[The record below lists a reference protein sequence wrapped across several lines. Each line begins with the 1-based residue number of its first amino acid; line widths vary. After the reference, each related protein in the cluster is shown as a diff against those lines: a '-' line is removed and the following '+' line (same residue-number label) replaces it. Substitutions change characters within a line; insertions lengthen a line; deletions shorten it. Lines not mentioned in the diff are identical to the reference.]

1 MLSFSERRES
11 KDGERSTPT
20 KVPWTL
26 PFRVN
31 PPPPGFNPSIG
42 QGRIQGMDQTVPRE
56 SKLKSSVSRLT
67 RALFCFFPRSDQEQ
81 TLEISTLIS
90 QEKIQNWRRQTKTS
104 SQILTRTNSR
114 TSLSS
119 TLNSWAIALFNNSF
133 YFTLYIDMNCNRW
146 RKFEILFQN
155 EANFIFLERDQATV
169 YFLDF
174 KWPWSLRLEVVTVA
188 WFPTGC
194 GTGSDY

>member
-1 MLSFSERRES
+1 
-11 KDGERSTPT
+11 
-20 KVPWTL
+20 
-26 PFRVN
+26 
-31 PPPPGFNPSIG
+31 
-42 QGRIQGMDQTVPRE
+42 MDQTVPRE
-56 SKLKSSVSRLT
+56 SKLKSCVSRLT
-67 RALFCFFPRSDQEQ
+67 RALLCFVPRSDQEQ

-90 QEKIQNWRRQTKTS
+90 QEKTQSWRRQTKTS